1 MTRLTSFAFVALIL
15 ASACGRQEPPPD
27 PGPIEPRLLAHR
39 WEGSVLRVDELPS
52 AELEVSTLSGSIVVA
67 HTGWPYGTRILVG
80 SEVLEGRALLERPD
94 LVPLF
99 GEVSLSGL
107 EDPEGSPWRRSLPIR
122 IEPGEE
128 WLPIEVESP
137 PVELTQLAAL
147 RAIGAAMRE
156 EGAHP
161 NGFLFEGEP
170 EGDRRDTALV
180 DWAVSEDADR
190 RIFGDGA
197 LAREIDWVIRER
209 REPTG
214 ESQICGGYS
223 NPGTP
228 GTTDVRITLNESV
241 LVVRDRRTGAEV
253 ARERF
258 PASRRCPRMAY
269 VEGGSTGSDLRPMQ
283 RWVERWVDEN
293 AD

>member
-1 MTRLTSFAFVALIL
+1 MGSCSK
-15 ASACGRQEPPPD
+15 AS
-27 PGPIEPRLLAHR
+27 PRAT
-39 WEGSVLRVDELPS
+39 V
-52 AELEVSTLSGSIVVA
+52 
-67 HTGWPYGTRILVG
+67 
-80 SEVLEGRALLERPD
+80 
-94 LVPLF
+94 
-99 GEVSLSGL
+99 
-107 EDPEGSPWRRSLPIR
+107 
-122 IEPGEE
+122 
-128 WLPIEVESP
+128 
-137 PVELTQLAAL
+137 
-147 RAIGAAMRE
+147 
-156 EGAHP
+156 
-161 NGFLFEGEP
+161 
-170 EGDRRDTALV
+170 RDTALV

-214 ESQICGGYS
+214 ESQLCGGYS

-269 VEGGSTGSDLRPMQ
+269 AEGGSTGSDLRPMQ
-283 RWVERWVDEN
+283 RWVERWVEEN